1 MVPWM
6 IAPSGAVAGT
16 TVVIDTV
23 LGITGAS
30 CVVAPMSCC
39 SGFMIDCVRYAV
51 IAAMVEEGSELT
63 NEEADLLTRYLAV
76 CGNQPVEEVKVGFE
90 ILKALGL
97 RHRGV
102 NIISCPSCA
111 RQGDRPGA
119 DGRTPT
125 GPVPCSRWRT
135 G

>member
-51 IAAMVEEGSELT
+51 IAAMVEGETPRELSSVTSGSSARRSCSSCCAWASGMVEI
-63 NEEADLLTRYLAV
+63 ADL
-76 CGNQPVEEVKVGFE
+76 
-90 ILKALGL
+90 
-97 RHRGV
+97 
-102 NIISCPSCA
+102 PSITS
-111 RQGDRPGA
+111 GA
-119 DGRTPT
+119 DWVMSSVTGLGASFWPLASLMLVVSTPA
-125 GPVPCSRWRT
+125 
-135 G
+135 